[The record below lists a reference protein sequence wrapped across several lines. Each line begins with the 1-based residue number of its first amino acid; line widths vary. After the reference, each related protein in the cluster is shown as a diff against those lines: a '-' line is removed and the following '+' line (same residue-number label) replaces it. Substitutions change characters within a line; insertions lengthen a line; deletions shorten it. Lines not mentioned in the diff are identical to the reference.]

1 MGVSR
6 VPRLLPIMKFGET
19 LYQRSVP
26 KWAAYNLNYNELKHL
41 IKQRT
46 TNGAPTPVPIPGQ
59 SDHRWSLLEDELYGI
74 LKEQYE
80 HIVLFTRSKY
90 GEIERRLAHLDKS
103 VRSSKRSANLYSGR
117 PSLQARKYQRLA
129 YEAENIGEDIQ
140 ALSRFAAT
148 QKTAF
153 RKILKK
159 YRKWTNSD
167 ALRARLETEVF
178 SDRQLDL
185 NLSGQMQHLATHT
198 ATIEDL
204 QASLLR
210 SGMQDQDNRKPSL
223 KPESPVSQI
232 VKAAQSGPLHYDA
245 AMASIPFG
253 EAAGTATYWVHK
265 DNLDEARVLLLRY
278 MRDLGLRFPMSREN
292 STDSLCPVPLD
303 DRVQVHAC
311 YLDNAH
317 RFVQDSTA
325 RTPSRAAVTAR
336 WSTTKEALVTMSDL
350 SPRSDGSS
358 TISIKRKD
366 LTSALDRTASAPNDR
381 SASAANTRVI
391 KDFLSQHRDVK
402 PLAQLDSDRTRY
414 AGLTNSSEVGTFAT
428 FDDNITFGPFSKESI
443 TSQDEPQ
450 SQKHDFPHAVLEI
463 RWEFGRKPEVVRAF
477 DSTHLAERVAD
488 FTLESA
494 AIYSQ
499 VSALEKPSWTTLLE
513 KDIRKVPMHMRASRR
528 KDLSDGLTSGPS
540 SVDGPMDSVFS
551 TPLVHS
557 TTGSETSN
565 VASPRETS
573 LGQTDGK
580 PVSHKKKRARI
591 LAESPNRR
599 RYYSEYDDP
608 DSEFNQ
614 QDTYTIYVD
623 PNQEAPG
630 MATIRKIGSIMA
642 APFAWVQSRN
652 RRAIDSDE
660 RTSLLNGSIRSQDN
674 LSSESESDL
683 TSTARPRYKGLQGH
697 VRPAERYRIRLS
709 RRQRAFERTL
719 VQFYSGLLV
728 LSYIF
733 LLMSAILL
741 NTGRRKEVLEVDVG
755 ATVGVVVA
763 LACTTVSLVLVYMR
777 KEKLATI
784 EILSLC
790 LGMGM
795 IVVLGAAVIVGIVQ
809 KATHGGKKRGSHHS
823 HF

>member
-1 MGVSR
+1 
-6 VPRLLPIMKFGET
+6 MKFGET

-46 TNGAPTPVPIPGQ
+46 TNGAPAPVPIPGQ
-59 SDHRWSLLEDELYGI
+59 SEHRWSLLEDELYGI

-80 HIVLFTRSKY
+80 HIALFLRSKH

-103 VRSSKRSANLYSGR
+103 VRSTKRSANLYSGR
-117 PSLQARKYQRLA
+117 PSLQARKYQRLVH
-129 YEAENIGEDIQ
+129 EAENIGEDIQ

-167 ALRARLETEVF
+167 ALRVRLETEVF

-185 NLSGQMQHLATHT
+185 NLTDQMQHLSAHT
-198 ATIEDL
+198 ATIQEL
-204 QASLLR
+204 EASLMR
-210 SGMQDQDNRKPSL
+210 STMQDQDHRKPSPKL
-223 KPESPVSQI
+223 ESPVSQI
-232 VKAAQSGPLHYDA
+232 FKAAQSGPLHFDA

-253 EAAGTATYWVHK
+253 EAAGIATYWIHK
-265 DNLDEARVLLLRY
+265 DNLEEARVLLLRY
-278 MRDLGLRFPMSREN
+278 MRDLGLRFALSREN
-292 STDSLCPVPLD
+292 STDSLSPAMLSLKD
-303 DRVQVHAC
+303 SDQVHTC
-311 YLDNAH
+311 YLDNAY
-317 RFVQDSTA
+317 RFIQDSTTH
-325 RTPSRAAVTAR
+325 TPSKSAVTAR

-350 SPRSDGSS
+350 SPRSDGNS

-366 LTSALDRTASAPNDR
+366 LSSALDRSAPAPKDR
-381 SASAANTRVI
+381 SASAANTCAV

-402 PLAQLDSDRTRY
+402 PLAQLDSDRSRY
-414 AGLTNSSEVGTFAT
+414 AGLTNSAEVGTFAT
-428 FDDNITFGPFSKESI
+428 FDDNITFGPFNKDNI
-443 TSQDEPQ
+443 TVPDTSQY
-450 SQKHDFPHAVLEI
+450 QKHGFPHAVLEI

-477 DSTHLAERVAD
+477 DNTHLAERVTN

-494 AIYSQ
+494 AIHSQ
-499 VSALEKPSWTTLLE
+499 VSSLDKPSWTTLLE
-513 KDIRKVPMHMRASRR
+513 KDIRKVPVHTRPSRR
-528 KDLSDGLTSGPS
+528 KDAFDGLTSAPS
-540 SVDGPMDSVFS
+540 STDGPMDSVFS

-557 TTGSETSN
+557 TAGSETSY
-565 VASPRETS
+565 VASARDMPLHQPE
-573 LGQTDGK
+573 GK
-580 PVSHKKKRARI
+580 PVLQKKKRARI
-591 LAESPNRR
+591 VAESPSRR
-599 RYYSEYDDP
+599 RYYNEYDDP

-614 QDTYTIYVD
+614 QETYTIYVD

-630 MATIRKIGSIMA
+630 MATLRQVGSLLA
-642 APFAWVQSRN
+642 TPFTWVQSRN
-652 RRAIDSDE
+652 RRAIKPHE
-660 RTSLLNGSIRSQDN
+660 RTPLLNGSVHSQDDM
-674 LSSESESDL
+674 SSESDTDQL
-683 TSTARPRYKGLQGH
+683 STGRPRHKGLQGH
-697 VRPAERYRIRLS
+697 LRPAERYRMRLS

-719 VQFYSGLLV
+719 FRLYSGLLV

-741 NTGRRKEVLEVDVG
+741 NTGRKKEVLEVDVG

-763 LACTTVSLVLVYMR
+763 LACTIVSLVLVYMR
-777 KEKLATI
+777 REKLATI

-795 IVVLGAAVIVGIVQ
+795 IVVLGAAVVVGIVQ
-809 KATHGGKKRGSHHS
+809 KATHRSKKHG
-823 HF
+823 